1 VRRPVHNSPS
11 EHLDAPGLN
20 DAIVTFRFNF
30 VVMAAALPSEERE
43 LSLLDKVELRIALAE
58 TDDKLQGL
66 LKTYLVP
73 VLVKLT
79 SPHLK
84 VRNKV

>member
-1 VRRPVHNSPS
+1 MAT
-11 EHLDAPGLN
+11 AP
-20 DAIVTFRFNF
+20 
-30 VVMAAALPSEERE
+30 PSEERE
-43 LSLLDKVELRIALAE
+43 LSLLNKVELRIALAE

-84 VRNKV
+84 VRNKVWTYVSKVVAHL